1 MNQTLSY
8 SLHLTSNLSP
18 RWSRIHL
25 KSKHKSKLT
34 LTHGLRVINNIHS
47 SPISHINLNL
57 IRVIK
62 NIHSSYVNISF
73 VKLYSHIIFSTTL
86 IHSPTNILVF
96 AVITYMLYTENSF
109 QQDSTSLLYS
119 SSNNSSIRI
128 NAANQTWA
136 QHKIYSWHQLAYIQL
151 I

>member
-8 SLHLTSNLSP
+8 SLRLTSNLSP
-18 RWSRIHL
+18 RWPRIHL
-25 KSKHKSKLT
+25 KSKHNSKST

-47 SPISHINLNL
+47 SLISHINLNL

-73 VKLYSHIIFSTTL
+73 VKIYSHIVFSTTS
-86 IHSPTNILVF
+86 IPSPTNYILVS
-96 AVITYMLYTENSF
+96 VIIIYMLHTKNSF

-128 NAANQTWA
+128 NAANQTWP
-136 QHKIYSWHQLAYIQL
+136 QHKIYS
-151 I
+151 

>member
-8 SLHLTSNLSP
+8 SFHLTSNLSP
-18 RWSRIHL
+18 CWSRIHL

-73 VKLYSHIIFSTTL
+73 VKLYSHIIFSTT
-86 IHSPTNILVF
+86 PNILVS
-96 AVITYMLYTENSF
+96 AVIIYMLYTENSF

-128 NAANQTWA
+128 NAADQTWT
-136 QHKIYSWHQLAYIQL
+136 
-151 I
+151 